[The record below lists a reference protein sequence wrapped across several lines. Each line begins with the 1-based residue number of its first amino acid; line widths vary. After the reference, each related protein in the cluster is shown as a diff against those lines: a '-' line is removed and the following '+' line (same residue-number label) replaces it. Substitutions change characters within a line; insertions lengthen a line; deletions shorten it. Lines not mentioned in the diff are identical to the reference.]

1 MSDDAGMMSPS
12 SQDSLTSTV
21 MKPPEGAPQIPG
33 YRMQRRLGSGGMAT
47 VWLAV
52 QESLD
57 REVAI
62 KVMSHEALA
71 DESAKKR
78 FEQEART
85 IARLEHP
92 GIVGIHEVGRT
103 EDGQPYYVMPYLA
116 RGALSQRD
124 YQGDEEAIFEILRAL
139 LSALEYAHARGIV
152 HRDVKSEN
160 VLFDASNRPRLTDF
174 GIALT
179 KRTSARITT
188 AGLALGSGGYMS
200 PEQARGE
207 EVDGRADLY
216 SLGVMAYELLVGV
229 LPYDASEPLALALMH
244 AQDPIPRLPTTLR
257 HWQGFIDKAMAKGP
271 QDRFRNAS
279 QMLRALERLELR
291 RESASAERWA
301 RLWAMSRLQLHR
313 ARPALYFTGGLAGAL
328 VLVWAVWT
336 LLPQG
341 GPASPANDT
350 LALAQPEDGTLASD
364 ESDGADAESSGAT
377 AVQGLIA
384 RGEEQLAAGDLLAPG
399 DANAAD
405 TWTEAWRQAPDNP
418 AVVDG
423 LERTLAALAT
433 RVAANIAARN
443 PEQAQTGFARA
454 RELATSTGL
463 STGEAWREFRAT
475 VREALATR
483 LRAAAAN
490 FDHADGVATSELVA
504 TIDPSHP
511 ELLPLM
517 EPLADLPRPGQAL
530 EGGLPLVFVAP
541 GAPGR
546 PALAAM
552 SRPVTQGEYGAFATG
567 TSRGSANC
575 HLPAS
580 LVRVFARKTW
590 RDPPFEQSSDH
601 PVVCVSHDDAASYAQ
616 WLGARSGMRLQLP
629 SAADWRRMTAGMPA
643 GQCGNARLACGD
655 TRGTLGVAR
664 FGANG
669 LGLRDL
675 NGNVAEWLRD
685 CAGDCSRHL
694 VGGQSW
700 RDAPGERPS
709 QTRDFP
715 AERGHQEVGFRLVR
729 ELRPGDNV
737 RVRQ

>member
-1 MSDDAGMMSPS
+1 METK
-12 SQDSLTSTV
+12 Q
-21 MKPPEGAPQIPG
+21 PEGSPDIPG
-33 YRMQRRLGSGGMAT
+33 YRIQRRLGAGGMAT

-103 EDGQPYYVMPYLA
+103 EDGHPYYVMPYLP

-152 HRDVKSEN
+152 HRDVKAEN

-179 KRTSARITT
+179 KRSSARITT
-188 AGLALGSGGYMS
+188 AGLALGSGGYMA

-229 LPYDASEPLALALMH
+229 LPFDASEPLALALMH
-244 AQDPIPRLPTTLR
+244 AQDPVPRLPTTLR
-257 HWQGFIDKAMAKGP
+257 HWQSFIDKAMAKAP

-291 RESASAERWA
+291 RESASTVRWA
-301 RLWAMSRLQLHR
+301 RVWAVTRLQLHR
-313 ARPALYFTGGLAGAL
+313 ARPVLYFSGGLAGAL
-328 VLVWAVWT
+328 LLAWALWSVMPGRGP
-336 LLPQG
+336 LADG
-341 GPASPANDT
+341 GDGEALETAETASPGAPTDLSEGGESNRDSQLQT
-350 LALAQPEDGTLASD
+350 LIE
-364 ESDGADAESSGAT
+364 
-377 AVQGLIA
+377 
-384 RGEEQLAAGDLLAPG
+384 RGGQQLRDGDLLAPG
-399 DANAAD
+399 DGNAAD
-405 TWTEAWRQAPDNP
+405 TWTEAWRVAPADP
-418 AVVDG
+418 VVIDG

-433 RVAANIAARN
+433 SVSEDIAARN
-443 PEQAQTGFARA
+443 AEQAQTGFARA
-454 RELATSTGL
+454 RELATTTGL
-463 STGEAWREFRAT
+463 STSEAWRSFRAT

-490 FDHADGVATSELVA
+490 FDHADGVATSELVEA
-504 TIDPSHP
+504 IDPGHP
-511 ELLPLM
+511 ELMPLV
-517 EPLADLPRPGQAL
+517 EPLAALPRPGQAL
-530 EGGLPLVFVAP
+530 EGGVPLVFVAA

-546 PALAAM
+546 PALAVM

-590 RDPPFEQSSDH
+590 RDPPFQQSADH
-601 PVVCVSHDDAASYAQ
+601 PVVCVSHDDATSYAQ

-643 GQCGNARLACGD
+643 GQCANARLACGD

-664 FGANG
+664 FGANA

-685 CAGDCSRHL
+685 CAGDCSRNL

-709 QTRDFP
+709 QTREFP
-715 AERGHQEVGFRLVR
+715 SERGHQEVGFRLVR
-729 ELRPGDNV
+729 ELRPGDSV
-737 RVRQ
+737 RVRP